1 MSAYDNTKALFDS
14 LNKMFPPSPL
24 NSTDMNFGPS
34 QPEHRDEGPELDRNE
49 REGGIADAIGF
60 YTDGKHLSDECEAD
74 HHEDCDD
81 WHTCACECHQSEA
94 DMQRIY
100 DSRAFNS

>member
-34 QPEHRDEGPELDRNE
+34 PENTATEPKWSKHKISEECWKDR
-49 REGGIADAIGF
+49 
-60 YTDGKHLSDECEAD
+60 
-74 HHEDCDD
+74 HEDCDD
-81 WHTCACECHQSEA
+81 FTGCRCECHQSEA

-100 DSRAFNS
+100 DSREFNS